1 MQLCVKNEN
10 PTDIEIENI
19 AKAIAGENM
28 SLVVKAMEIDCD
40 LEKSKRP
47 EYTII
52 SEYVFRWNGTRYKL
66 AEHLREAGFI
76 DVSTRYNY
84 ININIIMNHC

>member
-1 MQLCVKNEN
+1 MNEN
-10 PTDIEIENI
+10 PTEIEIENI

-84 ININIIMNHC
+84 IIILILS